1 MPAQALSFRAACGC
15 FHAVLI
21 HILGRKAKKYAE
33 GRMKVVRLSSRG
45 QGCIFGFVL
54 TLMFWGSLLLRA
66 GDVETN
72 PGPPKRD
79 NVGGGMSGG
88 GAGRGSTVQTR
99 LSVSGPDQSYANAA
113 GGGDNHMM
121 VEIRKMFTDFGA
133 QQQVQQQQST
143 DKVLAKMSELETN
156 ISLKFDAVNKEIEA
170 VQTDMSVLQQENDE
184 LRSTCDAL
192 WQRVVM
198 LEERAD
204 DQESRSKR
212 NNLLFFGVKRDE
224 NESAQAS
231 ENKVKALLREKL
243 EINETIDFDRVH
255 RVGNKTDAP
264 LIARCTLYK
273 DKLKI
278 LRSRNKLEGTTMY
291 IKEDFPA
298 RVRYIRKMI
307 GDLVKT
313 NRDRGE
319 RVKIV
324 YDHVYIE
331 NKKYILNENQDGL
344 IESR

>member
-1 MPAQALSFRAACGC
+1 
-15 FHAVLI
+15 
-21 HILGRKAKKYAE
+21 
-33 GRMKVVRLSSRG
+33 
-45 QGCIFGFVL
+45 
-54 TLMFWGSLLLRA
+54 
-66 GDVETN
+66 
-72 PGPPKRD
+72 
-79 NVGGGMSGG
+79 
-88 GAGRGSTVQTR
+88 
-99 LSVSGPDQSYANAA
+99 
-113 GGGDNHMM
+113 MM

-143 DKVLAKMSELETN
+143 DKVLAKMNELETN
-156 ISLKFDAVNKEIEA
+156 INAKFDVINKEIEA
-170 VQTDMSVLQQENDE
+170 VQTDMSILQQENDE

-192 WQRVVM
+192 WQRVVT

-212 NNLLFFGVKRDE
+212 NNLLFFGIKRDE
-224 NESAQAS
+224 NESAQAC
-231 ENKVKALLREKL
+231 ENKVKALLRDNL

-298 RVRYIRKMI
+298 RVRYIRKTI
-307 GDLVKT
+307 GGLVKT

-331 NKKYILNENQDGL
+331 NKKYILNENHDGL